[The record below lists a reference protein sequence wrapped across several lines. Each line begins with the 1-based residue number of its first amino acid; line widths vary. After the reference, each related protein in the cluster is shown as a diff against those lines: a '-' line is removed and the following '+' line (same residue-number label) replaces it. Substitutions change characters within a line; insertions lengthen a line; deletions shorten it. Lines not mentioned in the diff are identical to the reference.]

1 MEKIV
6 LFGTGAMAG
15 DAYVQL
21 THDSPYE
28 VAAFTVDGDHI
39 KEDTLFDL
47 PVVPF
52 EDVQSIYPPDEYKM
66 FLALGYVRLNRLRAE
81 RYEQAKAMGYRLVS
95 YISSKATIW
104 PGAVIGENCLIGTNS
119 IVSAF
124 VKVGNNVVVGAGSLV
139 PHYCVIGDHCF
150 VGAGVTLSGFVT
162 VGPYCFLGTGAVVRN
177 NITIARECVI
187 GAGAL
192 ILGDTEER
200 GVYMGKQA
208 GKLPISSDK
217 LQVA

>member
-1 MEKIV
+1 MEKVV

-15 DAYVQL
+15 DAYIHL
-21 THDSPYE
+21 THDSPNE

-39 KEDTLFDL
+39 EEDTLFDL

-52 EDVQSIYPPDEYKM
+52 EDVQSIYPPDEYAM
-66 FLALGYVRLNRLRAE
+66 LVAVGYTRLNRLRAE
-81 RYEQAKAMGYRLVS
+81 RYEQAKAMGYRLIS
-95 YISSKATIW
+95 YVSSKATVW
-104 PGAVIGENCLIGTNS
+104 PGAVIGEHCLISTDS

-124 VKVGNNVVVGAGSLV
+124 AKIGNNVVVGAGSLV
-139 PHYCVIGDHCF
+139 PHYSVIGDHCF

-162 VGPYCFLGTGAVVRN
+162 VGPYCFIGTGAVVRN
-177 NITIARECVI
+177 NVTIARECVI

-192 ILGDTEER
+192 ILEDTEER

-208 GKLPISSDK
+208 DLLPISSDR
-217 LQVA
+217 LPLG

>member
-1 MEKIV
+1 MEKVV
-6 LFGTGAMAG
+6 LFGTGAMAS
-15 DAYVQL
+15 DIYVHL

-28 VAAFTVDGDHI
+28 VAAFAVDRDRI
-39 KEDTLFDL
+39 KEDTLLDL

-52 EDVQSIYPPDEYKM
+52 DDVQSIYPPDEYRM
-66 FLALGYVRLNRLRAE
+66 LIAVGYTQLNRLRAE
-81 RYEQAKAMGYRLVS
+81 RYQQAKAMGYRLINYVN
-95 YISSKATIW
+95 SKATVW
-104 PGAVIGENCLIGTNS
+104 PGAVIGENCLIGINS

-124 VKVGNNVVVGAGSLV
+124 AKIGNNVIVGSGSLV
-139 PHYCVIGDHCF
+139 PHYTVIGDHCF

-162 VGPYCFLGTGAVVRN
+162 VGPYSFLGTGAVVRN
-177 NITIARECVI
+177 NVTIARECVI

-192 ILGDTEER
+192 ILEDTEER